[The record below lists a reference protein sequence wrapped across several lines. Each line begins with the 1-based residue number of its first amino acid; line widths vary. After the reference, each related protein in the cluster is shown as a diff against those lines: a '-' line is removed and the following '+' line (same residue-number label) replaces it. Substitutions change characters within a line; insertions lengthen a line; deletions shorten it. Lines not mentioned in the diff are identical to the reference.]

1 MSDASRIHMHNPNRM
16 VQPKFVPSGTGRV
29 TIPEVIHAFVDFYKK
44 FEGWAPDF
52 HCTLEDGNH
61 EKMHWDD
68 AIKDAMMSRDP
79 VVVELAHVMSYLTIT
94 QRLRAA
100 DLAEYLACGATPPTK
115 RERTAERMER
125 RRLNAARAVPLNLAS
140 VQTIPDSYPQVS

>member
-44 FEGWAPDF
+44 FNGWDRHF
-52 HCTLEDGNH
+52 HVTLGSHNH
-61 EKMHWDD
+61 GKQFWDS

-100 DLAEYLACGATPPTK
+100 CLAEHLVRGTTPPTK

-125 RRLNAARAVPLNLAS
+125 RRRNAARAVPLNLAS
-140 VQTIPDSYPQVS
+140 VQTIPDSYPPVS